1 MSFSYWS
8 SSSMGDLYKRKEKEI
23 FIKHKSSL
31 KKEKV

>member
-1 MSFSYWS
+1 
-8 SSSMGDLYKRKEKEI
+8 MGDLYKRKEKEI